1 MQALA
6 PSPGTSSMV
15 TLGIHDLLEQSITRS
30 RQGTGASNYTAAAS
44 PGSSTNSK
52 LRPSSGTPRPQS
64 RNGKLHECADLQAAS
79 QAATPRASI
88 ASCEGTG
95 NGNSNHTAMPARRQ
109 LKYHPPGSKTNHTVN
124 FSRTDRSAAKPQVY
138 VCIKTASATHEAA
151 HSTNWISFAYI
162 SGVCK

>member
-15 TLGIHDLLEQSITRS
+15 TLGIHDLLEQSISRS
-30 RQGTGASNYTAAAS
+30 RQGTGASNYTTAAS
-44 PGSSTNSK
+44 PGSTTNSK

-64 RNGKLHECADLQAAS
+64 RNGKLPYLQAAS

-88 ASCEGTG
+88 ASCEGDG
-95 NGNSNHTAMPARRQ
+95 NGNSNHTAMPACRQ
-109 LKYHPPGSKTNHTVN
+109 LEYHPPGSKTNRTVN